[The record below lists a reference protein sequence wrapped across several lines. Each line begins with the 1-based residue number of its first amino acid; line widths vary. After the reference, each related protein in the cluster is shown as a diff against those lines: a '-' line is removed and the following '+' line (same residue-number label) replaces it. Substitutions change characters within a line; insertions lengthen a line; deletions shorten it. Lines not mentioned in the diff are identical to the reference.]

1 MITTVRHHLYFVQPV
16 SVLVSSLFFF
26 FSFFFV
32 NLGLFFCFFLL
43 WMDDSFCETW
53 KLFNNQMTKVVKL
66 FFINRIHLDDLIVF
80 KKVFY
85 ACLLEFYICLHQ
97 GLGEGLHWDTNVD
110 CSSVERLCSLA
121 LRWSLLH
128 TCMYVCS
135 GDYY

>member
-66 FFINRIHLDDLIVF
+66 FFINRIHLDDLIVL
-80 KKVFY
+80 KKIFY